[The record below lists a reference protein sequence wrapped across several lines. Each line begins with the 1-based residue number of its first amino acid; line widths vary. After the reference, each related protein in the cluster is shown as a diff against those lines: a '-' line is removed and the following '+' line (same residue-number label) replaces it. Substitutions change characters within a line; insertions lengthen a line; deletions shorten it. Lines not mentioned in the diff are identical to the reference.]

1 MWVCVRTFGSPSA
14 PRGLVTTGRLPGECD
29 PDPAVG
35 AKGCGAVGAS
45 ERRVDDDDDDDD
57 DDDGDGDA
65 RNDDDDDDDGDA
77 DDVVVERATGGEVRT
92 VRATTSRAMGTMD
105 TLVGVIFSRARG
117 ARARGREGEAWTR
130 CARMRGMV
138 VIASD
143 WCGRG
148 EWWRC
153 VRG

>member
-1 MWVCVRTFGSPSA
+1 METPHRVWVWVCVRTFGSPSA

-105 TLVGVIFSRARG
+105 TLVGVIFSLSRE
-117 ARARGREGEAWTR
+117 ARGREGVR
-130 CARMRGMV
+130 ARRGRDV
-138 VIASD
+138 RV
-143 WCGRG
+143 CVG
-148 EWWRC
+148 WW
-153 VRG
+153 

>member
-1 MWVCVRTFGSPSA
+1 MSRWKKNPAQGVGVGVCSDIRSPSA
-14 PRGLVTTGRLPGECD
+14 PHGLVTTGRLPGECA

-57 DDDGDGDA
+57 GDGDGDA

-105 TLVGVIFSRARG
+105 TLVGVIFSLSRE
-117 ARARGREGEAWTR
+117 ARGREGVR
-130 CARMRGMV
+130 ARRGRDV
-138 VIASD
+138 RV
-143 WCGRG
+143 CVG
-148 EWWRC
+148 WW
-153 VRG
+153 

>member
-1 MWVCVRTFGSPSA
+1 MGVCSDIRITQCPSW
-14 PRGLVTTGRLPGECD
+14 PGHDWSTGRLPGECD

-57 DDDGDGDA
+57 DGDGDGDA

-105 TLVGVIFSRARG
+105 TLVGVIFSPSRE
-117 ARARGREGEAWTR
+117 ARGREGVR
-130 CARMRGMV
+130 ARRGRDV
-138 VIASD
+138 RV
-143 WCGRG
+143 CVG
-148 EWWRC
+148 WW
-153 VRG
+153 